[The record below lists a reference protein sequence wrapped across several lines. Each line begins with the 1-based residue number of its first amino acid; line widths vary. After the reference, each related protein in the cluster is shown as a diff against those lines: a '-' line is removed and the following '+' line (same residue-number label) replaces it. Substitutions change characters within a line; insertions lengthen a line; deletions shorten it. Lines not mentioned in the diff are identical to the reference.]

1 MEYHPN
7 KSNFLS
13 VGLSANTRQWNA
25 AANYTFD
32 EFLDDSLLNTYENR
46 ERTLRDFLFL
56 SSSFAYQ
63 HLFNKNYEH
72 YISLTSTYNLYDG
85 KEDAQAEFFND
96 VESQE
101 GGMNLRTRET

>member
-7 KSNFLS
+7 ENNFLS

-32 EFLDDSLLNTYENR
+32 EYLDDSLLNTYENR

-56 SSSFAYQ
+56 SSSLAYQ
-63 HLFNKNYEH
+63 HLFNKNNEH

-85 KEDAQAEFFND
+85 KEDGSSRILQRCE
-96 VESQE
+96 ESRRWQ
-101 GGMNLRTRET
+101 